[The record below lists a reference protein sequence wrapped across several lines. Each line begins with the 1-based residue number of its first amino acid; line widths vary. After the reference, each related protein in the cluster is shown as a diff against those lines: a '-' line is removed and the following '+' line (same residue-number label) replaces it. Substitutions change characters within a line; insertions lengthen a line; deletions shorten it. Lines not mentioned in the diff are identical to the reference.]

1 VTTPKQRVDYECA
14 RRGKLAVVAGCERLA
29 RGDYGDT
36 DLIVALAP
44 EGSAKYFDGRP
55 HDDVY
60 WFRVWGM
67 RGLLWAWD
75 DSATPTVVTAMSDE
89 AWRVRELA
97 AKVVARHVIGDAL
110 PAVAALR
117 ADPIPRVRAAAS
129 RAVAALSYAG
139 A

>member
-1 VTTPKQRVDYECA
+1 
-14 RRGKLAVVAGCERLA
+14 
-29 RGDYGDT
+29 
-36 DLIVALAP
+36 
-44 EGSAKYFDGRP
+44 
-55 HDDVY
+55 
-60 WFRVWGM
+60 
-67 RGLLWAWD
+67 
-75 DSATPTVVTAMSDE
+75 MSDE

>member
-1 VTTPKQRVDYECA
+1 VTTPKQRVDNECA

-44 EGSAKYFDGRP
+44 QGSAKYFDGRP

-67 RGLLWAWD
+67 RGLVWAWD
-75 DSATPTVVTAMSDE
+75 DSATPTVVTAMNDE

-129 RAVAALSYAG
+129 RAVAALSNAG